1 MFNNFAEKK
10 CDIFTKQEM
19 RIFLFLE
26 IFSVEQINT
35 KFRFFRISLLWTE
48 CKMLKKEQNVRFIT
62 GIFRFLKLPLVNDF
76 NFINVINGNNR
87 SLTVFCNEEH

>member
-1 MFNNFAEKK
+1 MRLFHE
-10 CDIFTKQEM
+10 TRM
-19 RIFLFLE
+19 RIILFLE
-26 IFSVEQINT
+26 IFSAEQINT
-35 KFRFFRISLLWTE
+35 KFHFFRISLIGTE